1 MLFEVGWEKV
11 FDKIIFIKSDEEIRL
26 NRLMQRN
33 GYTKEYAQ
41 KRINSQMKQD
51 EKIKKADF
59 VVENNS
65 TKEDF
70 HKNIANCLTQL

>member
-1 MLFEVGWEKV
+1 
-11 FDKIIFIKSDEEIRL
+11 
-26 NRLMQRN
+26 MQRN

-70 HKNIANCLTQL
+70 HKNKAYCLTQL

>member
-1 MLFEVGWEKV
+1 
-11 FDKIIFIKSDEEIRL
+11 
-26 NRLMQRN
+26 
-33 GYTKEYAQ
+33 
-41 KRINSQMKQD
+41 MKQD

-70 HKNIANCLTQL
+70 HKNIAYCLTQL